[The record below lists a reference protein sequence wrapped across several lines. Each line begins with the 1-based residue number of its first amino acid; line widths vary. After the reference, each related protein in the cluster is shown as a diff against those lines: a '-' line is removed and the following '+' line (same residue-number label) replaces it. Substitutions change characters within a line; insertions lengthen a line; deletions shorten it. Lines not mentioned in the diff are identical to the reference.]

1 MTTVKLTVSAP
12 ETTSLQVTRQ
22 WAMSST
28 CTLIPAVN
36 LVMSAPPGDGCC
48 GGAIL
53 PREGRAPH
61 LLTPSTGI
69 YAGSRQSEVLQHCDD
84 CGSAIRNTGTW
95 NRPRYVCGNYSCP
108 KCPFQRERVNTSF
121 SVVEG

>member
-1 MTTVKLTVSAP
+1 MSSLMHDTFLTNCNSAD
-12 ETTSLQVTRQ
+12 
-22 WAMSST
+22 AMSSV
-28 CTLIPAVN
+28 IGFSRKSS
-36 LVMSAPPGDGCC
+36 MSAPSGSADVGVRTVS
-48 GGAIL
+48 
-53 PREGRAPH
+53 REGRAPH

-69 YAGSRQSEVLQHCDD
+69 YARSHQSEVLQHCDD